1 MTLILRNRVPG
12 GKISVIRDPARCY
25 LPPDVLFVPA
35 EQPSHLPGNRLY
47 KLPGDLP
54 FVSPVSTN
62 MQDVRKPAGELPFDC
77 DAHASRRIFRN
88 RGDVQS
94 CFGGSAERRL
104 ILALPG
110 LLWVAVS

>member
-1 MTLILRNRVPG
+1 MRNRVLG

-54 FVSPVSTN
+54 FVSPISTD
-62 MQDVRKPAGELPFDC
+62 MQDVRKLAGELPFDC
-77 DAHASRRIFRN
+77 GAHAGRRIFREWGN
-88 RGDVQS
+88 VQP

-104 ILALPG
+104 MLALPG